1 MIADPILF
9 WNDVSLEVHRR
20 DFSFEEAPSKG
31 HGSKAYMDQQV
42 SVPEQGGPTRTSRAL
57 AIVHLAMHD
66 AWIAYRDQG
75 TRYHVDPVLPLSE
88 VDTDGGYAAVG
99 EAAAMTL
106 TALYPRQAAFI
117 RSKCQEWTALIADI
131 DPAQSDR
138 GAIFGAAVG
147 KLHLEDRRNDG
158 SEKAGD
164 YMVAGT
170 PGAHQPDPYAPDQ
183 GFLTPAWGEVRP
195 FIGGGPVPGIG
206 PFGLTELSDVLKHA
220 DWHRE
225 VEETR
230 TKGGAPG
237 TPGLTR
243 TAEETIVGIFWGY
256 DGVRHLGTP
265 PRLYNQCVRTI
276 SKQAGLSPTE
286 NARLF
291 ALVNMTMA
299 DAGIAAWKLKYEI
312 NLCRPVIGVREAA
325 RGYGKYGNSSPATF
339 AGGSLAM
346 PVPDTADA
354 IKAWLAVEPVGIST
368 RYHTRAADPAAMTPE
383 MHFDGDPTWRPLGA
397 PQTNDPGKF
406 HRTPNFPAYPSGHAT
421 FGAACFMTVYH
432 FLKARMDCG
441 GGTDPDTLAFAFT
454 SDEFNG
460 VNGDPDGSVRP
471 RHMRKMTLAQAIHE
485 NAVSR
490 VYLGVHWRIDAIEG
504 VRLGQEI
511 ARQAATMIP
520 GPGGATAT
528 IAELKKSLV
537 AGD

>member
-1 MIADPILF
+1 
-9 WNDVSLEVHRR
+9 
-20 DFSFEEAPSKG
+20 
-31 HGSKAYMDQQV
+31 MDQQI

-66 AWIAYRDQG
+66 AWVAYRNQG
-75 TRYHVDPVLPLSE
+75 TRYFADPVLSLAE

-106 TALYPRQAAFI
+106 TALYPGQAAFV
-117 RSKCQEWTALIADI
+117 RSKCQEWTGLIADI
-131 DPAQSDR
+131 GAAESDR
-138 GAIFGAAVG
+138 GAIFGTAVA
-147 KLHLEDRRNDG
+147 KFHLDDRKDDG
-158 SEKAGD
+158 SKEAGD

-183 GFLTPAWGEVRP
+183 GFLTPAWGAVRP
-195 FIGGGPVPGIG
+195 FTSNAPVPGIG
-206 PFGLTELSDVLKHA
+206 PFGLTDLSDILKHA
-220 DWHRE
+220 DWHKE
-225 VEETR
+225 VDETR

-237 TPGLTR
+237 TLGLIR
-243 TAEETIVGIFWGY
+243 TPEETIVGTFWGY
-256 DGVRHLGTP
+256 DGVRNLGTP
-265 PRLYNQCVRTI
+265 PRLYNQCVRVI
-276 SKQAGLSPTE
+276 SKQVGLNPTE

-299 DAGIAAWKLKYEI
+299 DAGIAAWKLKYEV

-325 RGYGKYGNSSPATF
+325 HGFGKYGNSSGTTF
-339 AGGSLAM
+339 AAGSLAM
-346 PVPDTADA
+346 PVPGTTEEIAD
-354 IKAWLAVEPVGIST
+354 WLAVEPAGVST
-368 RYHTRAADPAAMTPE
+368 RYHTRAADPVAMTPE
-383 MHFDGDPTWRPLGA
+383 MHFHGDPAWRPLGA
-397 PQTNDPGKF
+397 PQTNDEGKF

-421 FGAACFMTVYH
+421 FGAACFLTVYH

-441 GGTDPDTLAFAFT
+441 GTADPDTLAFAFT
-454 SDEFNG
+454 SDEYNA
-460 VNGDPDGSVRP
+460 VNKDPDGSVRP

-504 VRLGQEI
+504 VRLGQKI
-511 ARQAATMIP
+511 ARQAATLIP
-520 GPGGATAT
+520 GTGSATEA